1 MSNSRQAGAHAIVA
15 GAGIAGLAA
24 AAALAG
30 RFGKV
35 TVIDRDALPEGAQA
49 RMGAGQGVHLHQLL
63 KAGEEALER
72 LLPGVTD
79 GFYAAGARR
88 MRVGRD
94 VKVFDFGGWMDECD
108 AGFDVTSLSRPAYE
122 AVLRTHVSGLPGVT
136 IRTET
141 PVKRLVVS
149 EGRCT
154 GVELEDGETLTADL
168 VVDASG
174 MTAPLMTQLAAEGH
188 AAFETEEVRI
198 NVAYSTVRFRQP
210 EQWRGDSA
218 GYFLLPGPPGKRFGF
233 LLPIENDQW
242 ILSVG
247 ARGKDSPPRTL
258 AEMLAYAE
266 QFEPAIF
273 ERVRDA
279 EPLSEL
285 RTFRKP
291 AATRRKAWEAS
302 TWPERLIPIGDTLSS
317 VNPTYGQGMTVAAC
331 EADALAG
338 LLDARSGDG
347 PALDEAG
354 LDGLAAAYLAKAG
367 EISGRAWSL
376 SLNSD
381 YVYEETE
388 GERPPT
394 FAMNRAMAATLRK
407 LADDDLDFRTF
418 RYQLVHMTADANALR
433 EGAMGIKFFTALQGS
448 MAS

>member
-1 MSNSRQAGAHAIVA
+1 MGAQIGKRAIVT
-15 GAGIAGLAA
+15 GGGMAGLSA

-30 RFGKV
+30 RFGEV
-35 TVIDRDALPEGAQA
+35 VVLDRDTLPDGAA
-49 RMGAGQGVHLHQLL
+49 VRMGAGQGAHLHQLL
-63 KAGEEALER
+63 KAGEQALEK

-122 AVLRTHVSGLPGVT
+122 GVVRARVAALPGVS
-136 IRTET
+136 IRSET
-141 PVKRLVVS
+141 PVKRFVVS

-154 GVELEDGETLTADL
+154 GVELEDGAVIDADL

-174 MTAPLMTQLAAEGH
+174 MTAPLIGQLVAEGH

-210 EQWRGDSA
+210 EKWRGEA
-218 GYFLLPGPPGKRFGF
+218 TGFFLLPGPPGTRFGF
-233 LLPIENDQW
+233 LLPIEGDQW

-247 ARGKDSPPRTL
+247 ARGKNSPPRTL

-266 QFEPAIF
+266 QFDPAVF

-279 EPLSEL
+279 EPVSEL

-291 AATRRKAWEAS
+291 TATRRKIWEAGAK
-302 TWPERLIPIGDTLSS
+302 WPERLLPIGDALSS

-331 EADALAG
+331 VAEALAEQ
-338 LLDARSGDG
+338 LDKRIADG
-347 PALDEAG
+347 VG
-354 LDGLAAAYLAKAG
+354 LDGVVGEYLAAAG

-376 SLNSD
+376 SINSD

-388 GERPPT
+388 GERPAAY
-394 FAMNRAMAATLRK
+394 AMNRAVAATLRK
-407 LADDDLDFRTF
+407 LADEDLEFRAL
-418 RYQLVHMTADANALR
+418 RYRLVHMVDSANALR
-433 EGAMGIKFFTALQGS
+433 EGPMGIKFFTALQGS
-448 MAS
+448 MA

>member
-1 MSNSRQAGAHAIVA
+1 MGAQIGKRAIVT
-15 GAGIAGLAA
+15 GGGMAGLSA

-30 RFGKV
+30 RFGEV
-35 TVIDRDALPEGAQA
+35 VVLDRDTLPDGAA
-49 RMGAGQGVHLHQLL
+49 VRMGAGQGAHLHQLL
-63 KAGEEALER
+63 KAGEQALEK

-122 AVLRTHVSGLPGVT
+122 GVVRARVAALPGVS
-136 IRTET
+136 IRSET
-141 PVKRLVVS
+141 PVKRFVVS

-154 GVELEDGETLTADL
+154 GVELEDGAVIDADL

-174 MTAPLMTQLAAEGH
+174 MTAPLIGQLVAEGH

-210 EQWRGDSA
+210 EKWRGEA
-218 GYFLLPGPPGKRFGF
+218 TGFFLLPGPPGTRFGF
-233 LLPIENDQW
+233 LLPIEGDQW

-247 ARGKDSPPRTL
+247 ARGKNSPPRTL

-266 QFEPAIF
+266 QFDPAVF

-279 EPLSEL
+279 EPVSEL

-291 AATRRKAWEAS
+291 TATRRKIWEAGA
-302 TWPERLIPIGDTLSS
+302 TWPERLLPIGDALSS

-331 EADALAG
+331 VAEALAEQ
-338 LLDARSGDG
+338 LDKRIADG
-347 PALDEAG
+347 VG
-354 LDGLAAAYLAKAG
+354 LDGLVGEYLSAAG

-376 SLNSD
+376 SINSD

-388 GERPPT
+388 GERPAT
-394 FAMNRAMAATLRK
+394 YAMNRAVAATLRK
-407 LADDDLDFRTF
+407 LADEDLEFRAL
-418 RYQLVHMTADANALR
+418 RYRLVHMVDSANALR
-433 EGAMGIKFFTALQGS
+433 EGPMGIKFFTALQGS
-448 MAS
+448 MA

>member
-1 MSNSRQAGAHAIVA
+1 MGAQIGKRAIVT
-15 GAGIAGLAA
+15 GGGMAGLSA

-30 RFGKV
+30 RFGEV
-35 TVIDRDALPEGAQA
+35 VVLDRDTLPDGAA
-49 RMGAGQGVHLHQLL
+49 VRMGAGQGAHLHQLL
-63 KAGEEALER
+63 KAGEQALEK

-122 AVLRTHVSGLPGVT
+122 GVVRARVAALPGVS
-136 IRTET
+136 IRSET
-141 PVKRLVVS
+141 PVKRFVVS

-154 GVELEDGETLTADL
+154 GVELEDGAVIDADL

-174 MTAPLMTQLAAEGH
+174 MTAPLIGQLVAEGH

-210 EQWRGDSA
+210 EKWRGEA
-218 GYFLLPGPPGKRFGF
+218 TGFFLLPGPPGTRFGF
-233 LLPIENDQW
+233 LLPIEGDQW

-247 ARGKDSPPRTL
+247 ARGKNSPPRTL

-266 QFEPAIF
+266 QFDPAVF

-279 EPLSEL
+279 EPVSEL

-291 AATRRKAWEAS
+291 TATRRKIWEAGAK
-302 TWPERLIPIGDTLSS
+302 WPERLLPIGDALSS

-331 EADALAG
+331 VAEALAEQ
-338 LLDARSGDG
+338 LDKRIADG
-347 PALDEAG
+347 VE
-354 LDGLAAAYLAKAG
+354 LDGLVGEYLAAAG

-376 SLNSD
+376 SINSD

-388 GERPPT
+388 GERPAAY
-394 FAMNRAMAATLRK
+394 AMNRAVAATLRK
-407 LADDDLDFRTF
+407 LADENLEFRAL
-418 RYQLVHMTADANALR
+418 RYRLVHMVDSANALR
-433 EGAMGIKFFTALQGS
+433 EGPMGIKFFTALQGS
-448 MAS
+448 MA

>member
-1 MSNSRQAGAHAIVA
+1 MGAQIGKRAIVT
-15 GAGIAGLAA
+15 GGGMAGLSA

-30 RFGKV
+30 RFGEV
-35 TVIDRDALPEGAQA
+35 VVLDRDTLPDGAVV
-49 RMGAGQGVHLHQLL
+49 RMGAGQGAHLHQLL
-63 KAGEEALER
+63 KAGEQALEK

-122 AVLRTHVSGLPGVT
+122 GVVRARVAALPGVS
-136 IRTET
+136 IRSET
-141 PVKRLVVS
+141 PVKRFVVS

-154 GVELEDGETLTADL
+154 GVELEDGAVIDADL

-174 MTAPLMTQLAAEGH
+174 MTAPLIGQLVAEGH

-210 EQWRGDSA
+210 EKWRGEA
-218 GYFLLPGPPGKRFGF
+218 TGFFLLPGPPGTRFGF
-233 LLPIENDQW
+233 LLPIEGDQW

-247 ARGKDSPPRTL
+247 ARGKNSPPRTL

-266 QFEPAIF
+266 QFDPAVF

-279 EPLSEL
+279 EPVSEL

-291 AATRRKAWEAS
+291 TATRRKIWEAGAK
-302 TWPERLIPIGDTLSS
+302 WPERLLPIGDALSS

-331 EADALAG
+331 VAEALAEQ
-338 LLDARSGDG
+338 LDKRIADG
-347 PALDEAG
+347 VG
-354 LDGLAAAYLAKAG
+354 LDGLVGEYLAAAG

-376 SLNSD
+376 SINSD

-388 GERPPT
+388 GERPAAY
-394 FAMNRAMAATLRK
+394 AMNRAVAATLRK
-407 LADDDLDFRTF
+407 LADEDLEFRAL
-418 RYQLVHMTADANALR
+418 RYRLVHMVDSANALR
-433 EGAMGIKFFTALQGS
+433 EGPMGIKFFTALQGS
-448 MAS
+448 MA

>member
-1 MSNSRQAGAHAIVA
+1 MGAQIGKRAIVT
-15 GAGIAGLAA
+15 GGGMAGLSA

-30 RFGKV
+30 RFGEV
-35 TVIDRDALPEGAQA
+35 VVLDRDTLPEGAA
-49 RMGAGQGVHLHQLL
+49 VRMGAGQGAHLHQLL
-63 KAGEEALER
+63 KAGEQALEK

-122 AVLRTHVSGLPGVT
+122 GVVRARVAALPGVS
-136 IRTET
+136 IRSET
-141 PVKRLVVS
+141 PAKRFVVS

-154 GVELEDGETLTADL
+154 GVELEDGAVIDADL

-174 MTAPLMTQLAAEGH
+174 MTAPLIGQLVAEGH

-210 EQWRGDSA
+210 EKWRGEA
-218 GYFLLPGPPGKRFGF
+218 TGFFLLPGPPGTRFGF
-233 LLPIENDQW
+233 LLPIEGDQW

-247 ARGKDSPPRTL
+247 ARGKNSPPRTL

-266 QFEPAIF
+266 QFDPAVF

-279 EPLSEL
+279 EPVSEL

-291 AATRRKAWEAS
+291 TATRRKIWEAGAK
-302 TWPERLIPIGDTLSS
+302 WPERLLPIGDALSS

-331 EADALAG
+331 VAEALAEQ
-338 LLDARSGDG
+338 LDKRIADG
-347 PALDEAG
+347 VG
-354 LDGLAAAYLAKAG
+354 LDGLVGEYLAAAG

-376 SLNSD
+376 SINSD

-388 GERPPT
+388 GERPAAY
-394 FAMNRAMAATLRK
+394 AMNRAVAATLRK
-407 LADDDLDFRTF
+407 LADEDLEFRAL
-418 RYQLVHMTADANALR
+418 RYRLVHMVDSANALR
-433 EGAMGIKFFTALQGS
+433 EGPMGIKFFTALQGS
-448 MAS
+448 MA

>member
-1 MSNSRQAGAHAIVA
+1 MGAQIGKRAIVT
-15 GAGIAGLAA
+15 GGGMAGLSA

-30 RFGKV
+30 RFGEV
-35 TVIDRDALPEGAQA
+35 VVLDRDTLPDGAVV
-49 RMGAGQGVHLHQLL
+49 RMGAGQGAHLHQLL
-63 KAGEEALER
+63 KAGEQALEK

-122 AVLRTHVSGLPGVT
+122 GVVRARVAALPGVS
-136 IRTET
+136 IRSET
-141 PVKRLVVS
+141 PVKRFVVS

-154 GVELEDGETLTADL
+154 GVELEDGAVIDADL

-174 MTAPLMTQLAAEGH
+174 MTAPLIGQLVAEGH

-210 EQWRGDSA
+210 EKWRGEA
-218 GYFLLPGPPGKRFGF
+218 TGFFLLPGPPGTRFGF
-233 LLPIENDQW
+233 LLPIEGDQW

-247 ARGKDSPPRTL
+247 ARGKNSPPRTL

-266 QFEPAIF
+266 QFDPAVF

-279 EPLSEL
+279 EPVSEL

-291 AATRRKAWEAS
+291 TATRRKIWEAGAK
-302 TWPERLIPIGDTLSS
+302 WPERLLPIGDALSS

-331 EADALAG
+331 VAEALAEQ
-338 LLDARSGDG
+338 LDKRIADG
-347 PALDEAG
+347 VG
-354 LDGLAAAYLAKAG
+354 LDGLVGEYLAAAG

-376 SLNSD
+376 SINSD

-388 GERPPT
+388 GERPAAY
-394 FAMNRAMAATLRK
+394 AMNRAVAATLRK
-407 LADDDLDFRTF
+407 LADENLEFRAL
-418 RYQLVHMTADANALR
+418 RYRLVHMVDSANALR
-433 EGAMGIKFFTALQGS
+433 EGPMGIKFFTALQGS
-448 MAS
+448 MA

>member
-1 MSNSRQAGAHAIVA
+1 MGAQIGKRAIVT
-15 GAGIAGLAA
+15 GGGMAGLSA

-30 RFGKV
+30 RFGE
-35 TVIDRDALPEGAQA
+35 VIVLDRDTLPDDAA
-49 RMGAGQGVHLHQLL
+49 VRMGAGQGAHLHQLL
-63 KAGEEALER
+63 KAGEQALEK

-122 AVLRTHVSGLPGVT
+122 GVVRARVAALPGVS
-136 IRTET
+136 IRSET
-141 PVKRLVVS
+141 PVKRFVVS
-149 EGRCT
+149 DGRCT
-154 GVELEDGETLTADL
+154 GVELEDGAVIDADL

-174 MTAPLMTQLAAEGH
+174 MTAPLIGQLVAEGH

-210 EQWRGDSA
+210 EKWRGEA
-218 GYFLLPGPPGKRFGF
+218 TGFFLLPGPPGTRFGF
-233 LLPIENDQW
+233 LLPIEGDQW

-247 ARGKDSPPRTL
+247 ARGKNSPPRTL

-266 QFEPAIF
+266 QFDPAVF

-279 EPLSEL
+279 EPASEL
-285 RTFRKP
+285 KTFRKP
-291 AATRRKAWEAS
+291 TATRRKIWEAGS
-302 TWPERLIPIGDTLSS
+302 RWPERLLPIGDTLSS

-331 EADALAG
+331 VAEALAEQ
-338 LLDARSGDG
+338 LDKRIADG
-347 PALDEAG
+347 AG
-354 LDGLAAAYLAKAG
+354 LDGLAGEYLAAAG

-376 SLNSD
+376 SINSD

-388 GERPPT
+388 GERPAAY
-394 FAMNRAMAATLRK
+394 AMNRAVAATLRK
-407 LADDDLDFRTF
+407 LADEDLEFRTL
-418 RYQLVHMTADANALR
+418 RYRLVHMVDSANALR
-433 EGAMGIKFFTALQGS
+433 EGPMGIKFFTALQGS
-448 MAS
+448 MA

>member
-1 MSNSRQAGAHAIVA
+1 MTTIRQAGAHAIVA

-30 RFGKV
+30 RFGRV
-35 TVIDRDALPEGAQA
+35 TLLDRDSLPDGVQM
-49 RMGAGQGVHLHQLL
+49 RLGAGQGAHLHQLL

-79 GFYAAGARR
+79 DFYAAGAKR

-122 AVLRTHVSGLPGVT
+122 AVLRARVSALPGVT
-136 IRTET
+136 IRTAT

-149 EGRCT
+149 DGRCT
-154 GVELEDGETLTADL
+154 GVELEDGETLSADL
-168 VVDASG
+168 IVDASG

-188 AAFETEEVRI
+188 AAFETEAVRI

-210 EQWRGDSA
+210 EKWRGESA
-218 GYFLLPGPPGKRFGF
+218 GFFLLPGPPGKRFGF
-233 LLPIENDQW
+233 LLPIEDDQW

-247 ARGKDSPPRTL
+247 ARGKDSPPRSL

-266 QFEPAIF
+266 QFEPSIF

-291 AATRRKAWEAS
+291 TANRRKAWEAAK
-302 TWPERLIPIGDTLSS
+302 WPERLVPIGDALSS

-338 LLDARSGDG
+338 LLDARSADN
-347 PALDEAG
+347 AG
-354 LDGLAAAYLAKAG
+354 LDGLASSYLTKAG

-381 YVYEETE
+381 YVYDETE

-418 RYQLVHMTADANALR
+418 RYRLVHMVADANALR

>member
-1 MSNSRQAGAHAIVA
+1 MGAQIGKRAIVT
-15 GAGIAGLAA
+15 GGGMAGLSA

-30 RFGKV
+30 RFGEV
-35 TVIDRDALPEGAQA
+35 VVLDRDTLPDGAA
-49 RMGAGQGVHLHQLL
+49 VRMGAGQGAHLHQLL
-63 KAGEEALER
+63 KAGEQALEK

-122 AVLRTHVSGLPGVT
+122 GVVRARVAALPGVS
-136 IRTET
+136 IRSES
-141 PVKRLVVS
+141 PVKRFVVS
-149 EGRCT
+149 EGCCT
-154 GVELEDGETLTADL
+154 GVELEDGAVIDADL

-174 MTAPLMTQLAAEGH
+174 MTAPLIGQLVAEGH

-210 EQWRGDSA
+210 EKWRGEA
-218 GYFLLPGPPGKRFGF
+218 TGFFLLPGPPGTRFGF
-233 LLPIENDQW
+233 LLPIEGDQW

-247 ARGKDSPPRTL
+247 ARGKNSPPRTL

-266 QFEPAIF
+266 QFDPAVF

-279 EPLSEL
+279 EPVSEL

-291 AATRRKAWEAS
+291 TATRRKIWEAGAK
-302 TWPERLIPIGDTLSS
+302 WPERLLPIGDALSS

-331 EADALAG
+331 VAEALAEQ
-338 LLDARSGDG
+338 LDKRIADG
-347 PALDEAG
+347 VG
-354 LDGLAAAYLAKAG
+354 LDGVVGEYLAAAG

-376 SLNSD
+376 SINSD

-388 GERPPT
+388 GERPAAY
-394 FAMNRAMAATLRK
+394 AMNRAVAATLRK
-407 LADDDLDFRTF
+407 LADEDLEFRAL
-418 RYQLVHMTADANALR
+418 RYRLVHMVDSANALR
-433 EGAMGIKFFTALQGS
+433 EGPMGIKFFTALQGS
-448 MAS
+448 MA

>member
-1 MSNSRQAGAHAIVA
+1 MGAQIGKRAIVT
-15 GAGIAGLAA
+15 GGGMAGLSA

-30 RFGKV
+30 RFGEV
-35 TVIDRDALPEGAQA
+35 VVLDRDTLPEGAA
-49 RMGAGQGVHLHQLL
+49 VRMGAGQGAHLHQLL
-63 KAGEEALER
+63 KAGEQALEK

-122 AVLRTHVSGLPGVT
+122 GVVRARVAALPGVS
-136 IRTET
+136 IRSET
-141 PVKRLVVS
+141 PVKRFVVS

-154 GVELEDGETLTADL
+154 GVELEDGAVIDADL

-174 MTAPLMTQLAAEGH
+174 MTAPLIGQLVAEGH

-210 EQWRGDSA
+210 EKWRGEA
-218 GYFLLPGPPGKRFGF
+218 TGFFLLPGPPGTRFGF
-233 LLPIENDQW
+233 LLPIEGDQW

-247 ARGKDSPPRTL
+247 ARGKNSPPRTL

-266 QFEPAIF
+266 QFDPAVF

-279 EPLSEL
+279 EPVSEL

-291 AATRRKAWEAS
+291 TATRRKIWEAGAK
-302 TWPERLIPIGDTLSS
+302 WPERLLPIGDALSS

-331 EADALAG
+331 VAEALAEQ
-338 LLDARSGDG
+338 LDKRIADG
-347 PALDEAG
+347 VG
-354 LDGLAAAYLAKAG
+354 LDGVVGEYLAAAG

-376 SLNSD
+376 SINSD

-388 GERPPT
+388 GERPAAY
-394 FAMNRAMAATLRK
+394 AMNRAVAATLRK
-407 LADDDLDFRTF
+407 LADEDLEFRAL
-418 RYQLVHMTADANALR
+418 RYRLVHMVDSANALR
-433 EGAMGIKFFTALQGS
+433 EGPMGIKFFTALQGS
-448 MAS
+448 MA

>member
-1 MSNSRQAGAHAIVA
+1 MGAQIGKRAIVT
-15 GAGIAGLAA
+15 GGGMAGLSA

-30 RFGKV
+30 RFGEV
-35 TVIDRDALPEGAQA
+35 VVLDRDTLPDGAVV
-49 RMGAGQGVHLHQLL
+49 RMGAGQGAHLHQLL
-63 KAGEEALER
+63 KAGEQALEK

-122 AVLRTHVSGLPGVT
+122 GVVRARVAALPGVS
-136 IRTET
+136 IRSET
-141 PVKRLVVS
+141 PVKRFVVT

-154 GVELEDGETLTADL
+154 GVELEDGAVIDADL

-174 MTAPLMTQLAAEGH
+174 MTAPLIGQLVAEGH

-210 EQWRGDSA
+210 EKWRGEA
-218 GYFLLPGPPGKRFGF
+218 TGFFLLPGPPGTRFGF
-233 LLPIENDQW
+233 LLPIEGDQW

-247 ARGKDSPPRTL
+247 ARGKNSPPRTL

-266 QFEPAIF
+266 QFDPAVF

-279 EPLSEL
+279 EPVSEL

-291 AATRRKAWEAS
+291 TATRRKIWEAGAK
-302 TWPERLIPIGDTLSS
+302 WPERLLPIGDALSS

-331 EADALAG
+331 VAEALAEQ
-338 LLDARSGDG
+338 LDKRIADG
-347 PALDEAG
+347 VG
-354 LDGLAAAYLAKAG
+354 LDGLVGEYLAAAG

-376 SLNSD
+376 SINSD

-388 GERPPT
+388 GERPAAY
-394 FAMNRAMAATLRK
+394 AMNRAVAATLRK
-407 LADDDLDFRTF
+407 LADEDLEFRAL
-418 RYQLVHMTADANALR
+418 RYRLVHMVDSANALR
-433 EGAMGIKFFTALQGS
+433 EGPMGIKFFTALQGS
-448 MAS
+448 MA